1 MAALEQGDEMKSEL
15 TEQLSVLLKEHGAPT
30 LLRAMSA
37 SARGLAE
44 EAPDEPRWL
53 NAFLSAEQAAEALE
67 CDDGESSIEDED
79 EEDESDAPAETSAPL
94 APAARTEPAPSTQN
108 EGDSTMKRDIPTPEL
123 VTHWRILRV
132 VDGEG
137 ETERQCWGTEGVM
150 HEEWPVRELSTETI
164 RSRWGSGR
172 YVLYWYSYRDGKL
185 FPMGGGRKVHLVDRP
200 TEPRATERP
209 AGAARIPAPR
219 EVAPVAPSASGG
231 SGELLAA
238 LAAMR
243 NRSGSAGA
251 DVASMLQLLAFM
263 EERQERARQA
273 HQHEARIAEERHR
286 ADLEV
291 QIERERLAT
300 KERIAHIEASAQ
312 VQARGR
318 GGIDQQA
325 LVEALKEALSPADEG
340 EESTPMTGLAAGSSD
355 LAKIVDAVKEM
366 LAPVLTAFVAKV
378 MSDPSALPG
387 AYKPSGT

>member
-1 MAALEQGDEMKSEL
+1 MEWGVTMAALEQGDEMKSEL
-15 TEQLSVLLKEHGAPT
+15 TEQLSVLLKEHGAPS

-44 EAPDEPRWL
+44 EAPDEPKWL

-67 CDDGESSIEDED
+67 CDDEESSIEDED

-132 VDGEG
+132 VEGGG

-200 TEPRATERP
+200 TEPRA
-209 AGAARIPAPR
+209 AGPARIPAPP
-219 EVAPVAPSASGG
+219 EVAPVTPSA

-243 NRSGSAGA
+243 PNPGGSGTDMTAI
-251 DVASMLQLLAFM
+251 VQLLAIM
-263 EERQERARQA
+263 GEQQDRQA
-273 HQHEARIAEERHR
+273 RLAETRFQAER
-286 ADLEV
+286 E
-291 QIERERLAT
+291 IMMERERLAA
-300 KERIAHIEASAQ
+300 KERLAQIEAGAH

-325 LVEALKEALSPADEG
+325 LVEALKEALAPADDDED
-340 EESTPMTGLAAGSSD
+340 STPTALAAGSSD
-355 LAKIVDAVKEM
+355 VAKIVEAVKEM
-366 LAPVLTAFVAKV
+366 LAPVVTAFVAKV

>member
-137 ETERQCWGTEGVM
+137 ETERHCWGTEGVM

-243 NRSGSAGA
+243 NDWGAPAPTWRRCSSSSRSWRSGKRGAAGPPARSAHRGGAAPCGSRGPDRARAARHEGAHRAHRSERAGA
-251 DVASMLQLLAFM
+251 GS
-263 EERQERARQA
+263 RAR
-273 HQHEARIAEERHR
+273 RHR
-286 ADLEV
+286 
-291 QIERERLAT
+291 
-300 KERIAHIEASAQ
+300 S
-312 VQARGR
+312 
-318 GGIDQQA
+318 QA

-340 EESTPMTGLAAGSSD
+340 EELTPMTGLAAGSSD

-378 MSDPSALPG
+378 MSYSSALPG